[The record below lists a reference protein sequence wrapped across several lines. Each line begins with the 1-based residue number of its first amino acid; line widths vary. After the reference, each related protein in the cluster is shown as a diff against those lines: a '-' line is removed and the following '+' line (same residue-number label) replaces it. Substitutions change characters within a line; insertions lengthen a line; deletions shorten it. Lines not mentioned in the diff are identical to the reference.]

1 MSLPIEVPGLDTLIS
16 EISEGTIIVVE
27 GGADLAKSFFVRRL
41 CRTAIHAGRP
51 VSFVT
56 SRDAAELRALFAREN
71 GESSGATAQLRVV
84 EMDTLDSL
92 AELVPRGAPRAGRV
106 PRGGLL
112 AVDSFSYLTLGLSP
126 NDLARMLRD
135 LHRAS
140 RENGATALLVTDEGM
155 FESRAEAVLAHLAEG
170 HIQFHAQEGSEG
182 LVRFLRI
189 PKWADGRFVDRN
201 IYYDFDGRR
210 MAIDLRNRVL

>member
-1 MSLPIEVPGLDTLIS
+1 VSLPIEVPGLNSLIS
-16 EISEGTIIVVE
+16 EVSDGTIIIVE

-41 CRTAIHAGRP
+41 CRTAVHAGRP

-56 SRDAAELRALFAREN
+56 SRDAGELRTMFAREN
-71 GESSGATAQLRVV
+71 GESSGASAQVRVL
-84 EMDTLDSL
+84 EMDALDSL
-92 AELVPRGAPRAGRV
+92 VEFV

-112 AVDSFSYLTLGLSP
+112 AVDSFSFLTLGVAPS
-126 NDLARMLRD
+126 DLARMLRD
-135 LHRAS
+135 LHRAT
-140 RENGATALLVTDEGM
+140 RENGTTALLVTDEGM
-155 FESRAEAVLAHLAEG
+155 FESRSEAVLAHLAEG

-210 MAIDLRNRVL
+210 MSIDLRNRVL

>member
-1 MSLPIEVPGLDTLIS
+1 VSLPIEVPGLDTLIS

-92 AELVPRGAPRAGRV
+92 AELVPRG
-106 PRGGLL
+106 GLL

-140 RENGATALLVTDEGM
+140 RENGASALLVTDEGM
-155 FESRAEAVLAHLAEG
+155 FESRSEAVLAHLAEG

>member
-1 MSLPIEVPGLDTLIS
+1 VSLPIEVPGLDTLIS
-16 EISEGTIIVVE
+16 KIDDGTIIIVE

-41 CRTAIHAGRP
+41 CRTALHQGRP
-51 VSFVT
+51 VSYVT
-56 SRDAAELRALFAREN
+56 SRDAGELRQMFAREN
-71 GESSGATAQLRVV
+71 GESSGAATQIQVV
-84 EMDTLDSL
+84 EMDAMESL
-92 AELVPRGAPRAGRV
+92 AELV

-112 AVDSFSYLTLGLSP
+112 AVDSFSFLTLGLSS

-135 LHRAS
+135 LHRAA
-140 RENGATALLVTDEGM
+140 RENGTTTLLVTDEGM
-155 FESRAEAVLAHLAEG
+155 FEPRSEAVLAHLAEG
-170 HIQFHAQEGSEG
+170 HIQFHAQEGTEG

>member
-92 AELVPRGAPRAGRV
+92 AELV

>member
-1 MSLPIEVPGLDTLIS
+1 VSLPIEVPGLDTLIS

-56 SRDAAELRALFAREN
+56 SRDAGELRAMFAREN

-92 AELVPRGAPRAGRV
+92 AELV

-140 RENGATALLVTDEGM
+140 RENGASALLVTDEGM
-155 FESRAEAVLAHLAEG
+155 FESRSEAVLAHLAEG

>member
-1 MSLPIEVPGLDTLIS
+1 MSLSIEVPGLDTLIS
-16 EISEGTIIVVE
+16 KIDDGTIIIVE

-41 CRTAIHAGRP
+41 CRTALHAGRP

-56 SRDAAELRALFAREN
+56 SRDGGELRQMFAREN
-71 GESSGATAQLRVV
+71 GESSGAAAQVQVV
-84 EMDTLDSL
+84 EMDALDSL
-92 AELVPRGAPRAGRV
+92 AELV

-112 AVDSFSYLTLGLSP
+112 AVDSFSFLTLGLSP

-135 LHRAS
+135 LHRAA
-140 RENGATALLVTDEGM
+140 RENGTTTLLVTDEGM
-155 FESRAEAVLAHLAEG
+155 FEPRSEAVLAHLAEG
-170 HIQFHAQEGSEG
+170 HIQFHAQEGTDG

>member
-1 MSLPIEVPGLDTLIS
+1 MSLPIEVPGLNTLIS
-16 EISEGTIIVVE
+16 EIDDGTIIIVE

-56 SRDAAELRALFAREN
+56 SRDAGELRALFAREN
-71 GESSGATAQLRVV
+71 GESSGATAQVQVV
-84 EMDTLDSL
+84 EMDALDSL
-92 AELVPRGAPRAGRV
+92 AELV

-112 AVDSFSYLTLGLSP
+112 AVDSFSFLTLGLVP

-155 FESRAEAVLAHLAEG
+155 FESRSEAVLAHLAEG

>member
-1 MSLPIEVPGLDTLIS
+1 VSLPIEVPGLDTLIS

-92 AELVPRGAPRAGRV
+92 AELV